1 MKPILFNTEMV
12 KALVAGIKTATR
24 RLVKGQHPDWVLKGL
39 EEAPAITRIS
49 SSGIEYP
56 VTIPGLHATFWQD
69 GNPEFPVIKA
79 PYEPG
84 DILYVR
90 ETWYKDVNR
99 FMYRA
104 CYSDDERFYR
114 NGKEVKIRWF
124 PSIHMPK
131 EAARIFLRVT
141 DVKVEKLQNISQ
153 LEAHLEGQP
162 ACSGDLMMCGG
173 PSNCGSCI
181 SGYENSIRWFARV
194 WDTTIKP
201 ADQTRC
207 GWNTNPW
214 VWAISFERI
223 SREEAL
229 Q

>member
-12 KALVAGIKTATR
+12 KALVAGTKTATR
-24 RLVKGQHPDWVLKGL
+24 RLVKGQHPDWAFKGL
-39 EEAPAITRIS
+39 EKDPAVTRIS
-49 SSGIEYP
+49 SSGNEYP
-56 VTIPGLHATFWQD
+56 VTVPGLHAAFQQD

-104 CYSDDERFYR
+104 GYSDDERFYR
-114 NGKEVKIRWF
+114 DGKEVKIRWR

-131 EAARIFLRVT
+131 EAARIFLRVS
-141 DVKVEKLQNISQ
+141 DIQVGRLQDCV
-153 LEAHLEGQP
+153 A
-162 ACSGDLMMCGG
+162 
-173 PSNCGSCI
+173 
-181 SGYENSIRWFARV
+181 GYENAIRWFARV

-201 ADQTRC
+201 ADQSRC
-207 GWNTNPW
+207 GWKANPW

-223 SREEAL
+223 SKEEAF